1 MRWLLRIV
9 VLILVLVVAVP
20 FLIPFPPVGVE
31 AETLAD
37 ADGFFLEIDGL
48 QTYVQARGPEDGVP
62 VILLHGWGAS
72 TFSWRENLDAIAEA
86 GYRAIAYD
94 RPPYGLAQKTGD
106 IPYSLSGQ
114 ADFLASFMT
123 KLGLESAVL
132 VGNSAGG
139 ALAGYFAVRYPDR
152 VRALVFVDGVPRAP
166 EQPAQPARGSASS
179 RVSGAMGLPPIV
191 TSLLD
196 FPPFERWARLAI
208 RLFIT
213 PEFAA
218 RILVTAYHDPAFL
231 TPAVAEGYQRQLR
244 VVGWDEALLAQLKG
258 GAGGFEVLTTEEIE
272 SISVPIMIV
281 WGEQDTW
288 VPIEAADQMRAL
300 HPNAVWRA
308 YPNVGHL
315 PMEENASTFNADLIA
330 FLAQVFG
337 EEGV

>member
-1 MRWLLRIV
+1 MRWLLRVI
-9 VLILVLVVAVP
+9 VLILVVVLVVP

-37 ADGFFLEIDGL
+37 PDGFFLEINGL
-48 QTYVQARGPEDGVP
+48 KTYVQMRGPEDGQP

-72 TFSWRENLDAIAEA
+72 TFSWRDNLDALAEA

-114 ADFLASFMT
+114 ADFLVAFMDT
-123 KLGLESAVL
+123 LGVENTVL

-152 VRALVFVDGVPRAP
+152 VEALVFVDGVPRAP
-166 EQPAQPARGSASS
+166 EQPVQSPRDSASA
-179 RVSGAMGLPPIV
+179 RVSGAMGLPPVV
-191 TSLLD
+191 TSLLN

-208 RLFIT
+208 RLFVT
-213 PEFAA
+213 PEFATQ
-218 RILVTAYHDPAFL
+218 ILVTAYHNPEL
-231 TPAVAEGYQRQLR
+231 VTPAVAEGYQRQLR

-258 GAGGFEVLTTEEIE
+258 GTGGFEVLTVEEIA
-272 SISVPIMIV
+272 SINVPIMVV
-281 WGEQDTW
+281 WGEEDTW
-288 VPIEAADQMRAL
+288 VPIEAADQIRAL
-300 HPNAVWRA
+300 HPDAVWKI

-315 PMEENASTFNADLIA
+315 PMEENPVAFNADLLA
-330 FLAQVFG
+330 FLAQVFAN
-337 EEGV
+337 EEA

>member
-9 VLILVLVVAVP
+9 VLVLAVVLVVP
-20 FLIPFPPVGVE
+20 FLIPFPPVGAE

-37 ADGFFLEIDGL
+37 PDGFFLQINGL

-72 TFSWRENLDAIAEA
+72 TFSWRDNLDALAEA

-106 IPYSLSGQ
+106 IPYSLSEQ
-114 ADFLASFMT
+114 ADFLAALMDT
-123 KLGLESAVL
+123 LDLERAVL

-139 ALAGYFAVRYPDR
+139 VLAGYFAVRYPDR
-152 VRALVFVDGVPRAP
+152 VHALVFVDGVPRAP
-166 EQPAQPARGSASS
+166 EQPVQTARSGGSS
-179 RVSGAMGLPPIV
+179 RVSGAMGLPPV
-191 TSLLD
+191 MTSLLD

-208 RLFIT
+208 RLFVT
-213 PEFAA
+213 PEFTT
-218 RILVTAYHDPAFL
+218 RILASAYHDPAFM

-258 GAGGFEVLTTEEIE
+258 GAGGFEVLTTEEIA
-272 SISVPIMIV
+272 SISAPIMIV

-288 VPIEAADQMRAL
+288 VPIEAADQMRTL
-300 HPNAVWRA
+300 HPDAVWRV

-315 PMEENASTFNADLIA
+315 PMEENAAAFNADLIA

-337 EEGV
+337 EEGA